1 LINSLLAIFNE
12 QDSVFHLTFSI
23 MSCSILL
30 LSKYK
35 WRLKSEAVEMAVEN
49 RDTLTRILWN
59 EVRWRQVPVLTVIS
73 GGGKRGVYGNGMVD
87 ENPVGG
93 AARGGQQA

>member
-1 LINSLLAIFNE
+1 VVPVRLLFDTEFLI
-12 QDSVFHLTFSI
+12 SVGP
-23 MSCSILL
+23 
-30 LSKYK
+30 YK
-35 WRLKSEAVEMAVEN
+35 GRLKSEAVEMAVEN
-49 RDTLTRILWN
+49 RDTLSRILWN